1 MEIIKKGIYTIVI
14 DRDHERR
21 VLEAIR
27 ARKSN

>member
-1 MEIIKKGIYTIVI
+1 MEIIKNGIYTTII
-14 DRDHERR
+14 DRAHEAR